1 MKRKPGKERSGH
13 TKEGAMNE
21 STMIGF
27 GLGVLAAL
35 AMQESDTTPAGVA
48 FGLTSLAA
56 IVAAVFFTFP
66 LLSGWYV

>member
-1 MKRKPGKERSGH
+1 
-13 TKEGAMNE
+13 MNE
-21 STMIGF
+21 GIMIGF

-35 AMQESDTTPAGVA
+35 AMQESDTTPEGVA

-56 IVAAVFFTFP
+56 IVAAVFFAFP